1 MIFDALTYSTIAVVL
16 VVAYVV
22 VRLALSNKNS

>member
-16 VVAYVV
+16 VVAYIV
-22 VRLALSNKNS
+22 VRLALSKKSS

>member
-22 VRLALSNKNS
+22 VRLAVSKKNS

>member
-22 VRLALSNKNS
+22 VRLALSKKNS